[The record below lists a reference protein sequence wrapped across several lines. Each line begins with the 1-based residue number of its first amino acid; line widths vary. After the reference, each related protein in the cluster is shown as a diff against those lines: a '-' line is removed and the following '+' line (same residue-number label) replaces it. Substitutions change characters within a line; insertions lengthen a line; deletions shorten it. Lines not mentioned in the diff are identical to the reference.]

1 MTTLLIFGA
10 AGDLTGRYLLPALAR
25 LAASDDLPPDLRV
38 RGAGLED
45 FDRESFRAHAD
56 EQLARHADDVRS
68 DARDTVLDRL
78 DYIIAD
84 VTDPAAV
91 ASALRGVTTP
101 VLVYLA
107 LPPALFAPTVQSLAG
122 AGLPRDALVVVEKPF
137 GTDLAGARELNRLLA
152 EVTDE
157 DHIFRVD
164 HFLAKQTVQNVLGLR
179 FANRI
184 FEPVWNAGHIESV
197 DITWDETLALEGR
210 ASYYDTAGALRDMLQ
225 NHLLQLL
232 CLVAMEPPHALEAR
246 DLRERKAD
254 VLRAVRT
261 PTAADTARNTV
272 RGRYTAGRAEDREVP
287 DYTAEPGVD
296 PDRGTETFAAM
307 TCWIDN
313 WRWAGVPFR
322 LRSGKALGT
331 RRSEIAIRFRDV
343 PHLVFGQRHEP
354 EPNVLRMTLDPDRVE
369 LSLNLNGAGDPFDL
383 EPAHLDTDLA
393 PQELP
398 AYARLLLDVLNGD
411 TTLSVGGAEAEEAW
425 RIVNPV
431 LAAWSDG
438 TPPLLEYPAGSSGP
452 TGEAHDHSD
461 ARHLSGSVY

>member
-10 AGDLTGRYLLPALAR
+10 VGDLAGRYLLPALAS
-25 LAASDDLPPDLRV
+25 LAASGNLPPELRV
-38 RGAGLED
+38 RGAGRED
-45 FDRESFRAHAD
+45 LDRDSFRAHAG
-56 EQLARHADDVRS
+56 EQLDQHAGDVPP
-68 DARDTVLDRL
+68 DTRDTVLDRL
-78 DYIIAD
+78 DYVVAD
-84 VTDPAAV
+84 VTDPSAV
-91 ASALRGVTTP
+91 ASALRGTTP
-101 VLVYLA
+101 LRVYLA
-107 LPPALFAPTVQSLAG
+107 LPPALFEPTVRALAE

-137 GTDLAGARELNRLLA
+137 GTDLEGARRLNRLLA

-164 HFLAKQTVQNVLGLR
+164 HFLAKQTVQNILGLR

-184 FEPVWNAGHIESV
+184 FEPVWNARHIESI

-232 CLVAMEPPHALEAR
+232 CLVAMEPPHTLGAR

-261 PTAADTARNTV
+261 PTAAQTARDTV
-272 RGRYTAGRAEDREVP
+272 RARYTAGRAGNRDVV
-287 DYTAEPGVD
+287 DYTAERGVD

-322 LRSGKALGT
+322 LRSGKALGAA
-331 RRSEIAIRFRDV
+331 RSEIAIRFRDV
-343 PHLVFGQRHEP
+343 PHLVFGQGHEP
-354 EPNVLRMTLDPDRVE
+354 EPNVLRMVLDPDRVE

-383 EPAHLDTDLA
+383 EPACLGTDLA
-393 PQELP
+393 AQELP
-398 AYARLLLDVLNGD
+398 AYARLLLDVLDGD

-425 RIVNPV
+425 RIVDPV
-431 LAAWSDG
+431 LATWSTE

-452 TGEAHDHSD
+452 SAKT
-461 ARHLSGSVY
+461 